1 MKSRAGYAERF
12 IRASALIRT
21 PGVIE
26 HQAVLA
32 RADIGVFGG
41 SGFYAFLPDAV
52 EVSVT
57 TEWGDPSAPVMVA
70 TVSGLRVA
78 FIPRHG
84 RHHER
89 PAHRVDYRANVAA
102 MHALGVRALIAPFAA
117 GSLRPELRPGD
128 FVVVD
133 QLVDRTQGRVD
144 TYHDHF
150 ADGPQ
155 HVSLAD
161 PYDADLRAV
170 LLGAALAEGVIVH
183 DGGTVVVI
191 NGPRFSTRAESR
203 WFSRMGWDLVN
214 MTQYPE
220 AALAREA
227 GLPYAGLALVTDYDA
242 GLEGDASIEA
252 VSQERVFE
260 MFEANL
266 HRLRAVL
273 ERSIGLLAERDATP
287 PTPARLPTAAR
298 AR

>member
-1 MKSRAGYAERF
+1 MSSHDNSR
-12 IRASALIRT
+12 
-21 PGVIE
+21 P
-26 HQAVLA
+26 
-32 RADIGVFGG
+32 RADVGVFGG
-41 SGFYAFLPDAV
+41 SGFYAFLSDAVAV
-52 EVSVT
+52 EVV
-57 TEWGDPSAPVMVA
+57 TEWGPPSAPVTVA
-70 TVSGLRVA
+70 TLHGVRVA

-102 MHALGVRALIAPFAA
+102 MRALGVQALFAPFAA

-133 QLVDRTQGRVD
+133 QLVDRTHSRVD
-144 TYHDHF
+144 TFHDHF

-155 HVSLAD
+155 HFSLAD
-161 PYDADLRAV
+161 PYDGALREVLLRAAV
-170 LLGAALAEGVIVH
+170 DEGVVVH

-203 WFSRMGWDLVN
+203 WFGDMGWDLVN

-227 GLPYAGLALVTDYDA
+227 GIAYAGLALVTDHDA
-242 GLEGDASIEA
+242 GLDADPTVEP

-266 HRLRAVL
+266 GRLRSIL
-273 ERSIGLLAERDATP
+273 DRSIGTLAERDATP
-287 PTPARLPTAAR
+287 PTPARHPTPTPAP
-298 AR
+298 

>member
-1 MKSRAGYAERF
+1 MTEQRD
-12 IRASALIRT
+12 
-21 PGVIE
+21 
-26 HQAVLA
+26 VLA

-52 EVSVT
+52 EAHVT
-57 TEWGDPSAPVMVA
+57 TRWGDPSAPVMLA
-70 TVSGLRVA
+70 TVAGLRVA

-102 MHALGVRALIAPFAA
+102 MAELGVRALIAPFAA
-117 GSLRPELRPGD
+117 GSLQPELRPGD

-133 QLVDRTQGRVD
+133 QLVDRTHGRVD

-161 PYDADLRAV
+161 PYDADLRAIV
-170 LLGAALAEGVIVH
+170 LAAARAEGVTAH

-242 GLEGDASIEA
+242 GLEGDPTVDA
-252 VSQERVFE
+252 VSQDRVFE

-266 HRLRAVL
+266 DRLRAVL
-273 ERSIGLLAERDATP
+273 EGSIGLLAAQDATAS
-287 PTPARLPTAAR
+287 TPAHHPTR
-298 AR
+298 APAG

>member
-1 MKSRAGYAERF
+1 MTDCTA
-12 IRASALIRT
+12 T
-21 PGVIE
+21 P
-26 HQAVLA
+26 A
-32 RADIGVFGG
+32 RADVGIFGG
-41 SGFYAFLPDAV
+41 SGFYALLPDAT

-57 TEWGDPSAPVMVA
+57 TAHGAPSAPVTVA

-84 RHHER
+84 RHHEW

-102 MHALGVRALIAPFAA
+102 MAALGVQALLAPFAA
-117 GSLRPELRPGD
+117 GSLQPRLRPGD

-133 QLVDRTQGRVD
+133 QLVDRTQGRID

-155 HVSLAD
+155 HISLAD
-161 PYDADLRAV
+161 PYDTDLRA
-170 LLGAALAEGVIVH
+170 LLLTAAHDEGVTVH
-183 DGGTVVVI
+183 DCGTVVVI

-227 GLPYAGLALVTDYDA
+227 GIPYAGLGLVTDYDA
-242 GLEGDASIEA
+242 GLEADPSVDP

-266 HRLRAVL
+266 DRLRGVL
-273 ERSIGLLAERDATP
+273 TGVVGLLAARDANPTTP
-287 PTPARLPTAAR
+287 VRLPIPAPAA
-298 AR
+298 